1 MDQIHDNWDEVEAV
15 AMAIELSDPG
25 QPYSCASWG
34 NNFDS
39 SDPKIMHGGSPYY
52 DWWGMF
58 ETTYVPA
65 HAFIDHNMTVHYKT
79 NTLGSYTANTKIEDM
94 LEDCGECYVD
104 GLLMDEFGQEDC
116 CEVFGGTFHG
126 YDEGLDYDEI
136 YCQGGDAVWSSLCF
150 CSGTIDSDGDGIADE
165 CDDCSNMPGDPND
178 DMIIDVLDIVTVVN
192 IILNNGVYTDCQVAD
207 ANFNSDS
214 NSQGEALVNVQDII
228 LIINAILGNR
238 LYSDIDGN
246 SNLHLISQGDDLI
259 IAVDSDIDIS
269 GMQLSFYSD
278 NILNIRLNDNSSDV
292 YTASNVHEGVQYF
305 VGFSMENNPFDKDL
319 EITIEGGYYL
329 GVDDMNIIL
338 SSTSGQSVDVDWNS
352 PELKSFSI
360 DKMFPN
366 PFNPSTEINYTV
378 EHDGYLN
385 IVVYNLLGQQV
396 AELYNGYQELGPHK
410 VLWNAEN
417 ISSGVYYVNI
427 THENGHS
434 ESMKAVLLK

>member
-338 SSTSGQSVDVDWNS
+338 SSTSGQSVDVDWNF